1 MLLTIKEVLSSQQV
15 AMIKKLLENSA
26 FVDGKLSAGKEAE
39 AVKNNLELSRESPLQ
54 QQLNNVV
61 MNTLLQNKE
70 YQRAA
75 YPHRVAT
82 PFYVRYTQGM
92 HYGFHVDDPV
102 MGPMGQQYRTDVSTT
117 IFLNEPDEY
126 EGGELLIQT
135 AFGEQRVKMNAGDA
149 VVYPSSSLHRVTEV
163 TKGERSAAV
172 IWAQSMIK
180 DTQKRELLYELSTAH
195 EALLETQP
203 EDEHTRHIS
212 NVYSNLVRMW
222 SEF

>member
-1 MLLTIKEVLSSQQV
+1 MLLTIKKVLSTQQV
-15 AMIKKLLENSA
+15 SMIKKLLESAA
-26 FVDGKLSAGKEAE
+26 FVDGKLSAGKEAV

-61 MNTLLQNKE
+61 MNTLLQNKA
-70 YQRAA
+70 YQQAA

-82 PFYVRYTQGM
+82 PFYVRYTEGM
-92 HYGFHVDDPV
+92 AYGFHVDDPV

-117 IFLNEPDEY
+117 LFLNDPDEY

-163 TKGERSAAV
+163 TKGERFAAV

-180 DTQKRELLYELSTAH
+180 DTQKRELLYELSTAR
-195 EALLETQP
+195 ESLLESQP
-203 EDEHTRHIS
+203 EDEQTRHIS